1 MKIARIHHFK
11 DFKAIRT
18 DWDAVYKADSR
29 AQFFL
34 SWVWLSGW
42 FQIVSDPW
50 LVLAAQP
57 DDESAY
63 VAFFPLIL
71 TKEQNQDGQISLK
84 LCMGGNRMADYTGLI
99 CVPGYEETVI
109 SAFADYIEN
118 KLDWSTFHLENIIDT
133 DPRIALLIGH
143 FSGDQFEKQRYRVSN
158 KDGIDNYICPYL
170 SLPETWERYLQDVLS
185 LKMRRNVRRFMRT
198 VENSDEFRITQTTAD
213 NLEQHIQILIDLW
226 KARWQDKKGEQ
237 CQQIT
242 RFLGRILKHCFGNN
256 CLYFPV
262 LWQGDIP
269 VGAIAC
275 WIDSD
280 KKSMLFY
287 ITGRDDRFNNPAPGI
302 ILNAYGIK
310 YAIEHGFKTYDFLRG
325 NEPYKFSFGTQERLI
340 KHIVIKRKALNP
352 TNLNLDLDPITE
364 AFQKAVQDHQSNHLA
379 EAEQGYRQILAKQPQ
394 HLNALQRL
402 GILMQQKED
411 YSTAEDYFNRAIEV
425 DPKSPQAWFSL
436 GNLYQTQGRF
446 PEAIEAYQQVLAL
459 QPNAVAVYN
468 NLGYTWQQHGKWEEA
483 IACYQKALDIQPKCT
498 EADVNLGNA
507 LYAQGHLSPEQQSHY
522 AALNYN
528 LGVMRQKS
536 GDWKTAVLY
545 YQQAIV
551 MNPDLLEAHE
561 NLERVLE
568 ENRS

>member
-1 MKIARIHHFK
+1 MKITRITNLK
-11 DFKAIRT
+11 DFQTIRT
-18 DWDAVYKADSR
+18 DWDAVYKADSL

-42 FQIVSDPW
+42 FQILSDPW
-50 LVLAAQP
+50 LVLAARSN
-57 DDESAY
+57 DDSSY

-71 TKEQNQDGQISLK
+71 TQEQNQDGEIYRK

-109 SAFADYIEN
+109 SAFAEYIKN
-118 KLDWSTFHLENIIDT
+118 QLNWSTFHLENILDT
-133 DPRIALLIGH
+133 DPRMALFINNFAGE
-143 FSGDQFEKQRYRVSN
+143 DFERQRSRVSN

-170 SLPETWERYLQDVLS
+170 SLPETWEQYLQDVLS

-213 NLEQHIQILIDLW
+213 NLEKHIKILIHLW
-226 KARWQDKKGEQ
+226 QARWQEKKGEQ

-242 RFLGRILKHCFGNN
+242 GFLGRILRHCFENN

-262 LWQGDIP
+262 LWHGDIP

-280 KKSMLFY
+280 KQSMLFY

-302 ILNAYGIK
+302 ILNAYGIQ
-310 YAIEHGFKTYDFLRG
+310 YAIEQGFKTYEFLRG

-340 KHIVIKRKALNP
+340 KHIVIKRKFLNP
-352 TNLNLDLDPITE
+352 KNLNLDFDLISQ
-364 AFQKAVQDHQSNHLA
+364 AFQQAVQHHQSNRLA
-379 EAEQGYRQILAKQPQ
+379 EAEQGYRQILAQQPQ
-394 HLNALQRL
+394 HVNALQRL

-411 YSTAEDYFNRAIEV
+411 YPSAENLLKSAIKVE
-425 DPKSPQAWFSL
+425 PKLPQAWFSL
-436 GNLYQTQGRF
+436 GNLYQTQCRF
-446 PEAIEAYQQVLAL
+446 TDAIEAYHQVLAI

-468 NLGYTWQQHGKWEEA
+468 NLGYTWQQQGKWEEA
-483 IACYQKALDIQPKCT
+483 IACYQKALEIHPQCT

-507 LYAQGHLSPEQQSHY
+507 LYAQGKLSLEKQAHY

-528 LGVMRQKS
+528 LGVVRQKA
-536 GDWKTAVLY
+536 GDVKTAMLY

-551 MNPDLLEAHE
+551 MKPDLVHAHE
-561 NLERVLE
+561 NLERILQE
-568 ENRS
+568 HRS